1 MKCKDLRYKKTTKKS
16 EKVSSLAYMDD
27 TVWIAA
33 NKTSLENMLKI
44 ADSFFSL
51 NGIKVNKNKSE
62 LVIIN
67 PLMPYK
73 YAQTNF
79 REDNTIVRANNK
91 NTSARFLGMWI
102 NAEGSQKYVKDLIKK
117 EIIALN
123 NSIRYKKLTDKQILY
138 MFNRVLMP
146 RLEYRLQLMI
156 LSRQECKILNSICR
170 KTFKNKIGL
179 SSTAPNSITSN
190 QLIYNLTDM

>member
-1 MKCKDLRYKKTTKKS
+1 
-16 EKVSSLAYMDD
+16 MDD

-79 REDNTIVRANNK
+79 GEDNTIVRANNK

-123 NSIRYKKLTDKQILY
+123 NSIRYKKLTNKQILY
-138 MFNRVLMP
+138 MFNRMLMP
-146 RLEYRLQLMI
+146 RLEY
-156 LSRQECKILNSICR
+156 
-170 KTFKNKIGL
+170 
-179 SSTAPNSITSN
+179 
-190 QLIYNLTDM
+190 

>member
-1 MKCKDLRYKKTTKKS
+1 
-16 EKVSSLAYMDD
+16 MDD

-73 YAQTNF
+73 YAQTKF
-79 REDNTIVRANNK
+79 GEDNTIVRANNK

-146 RLEYRLQLMI
+146 RLEYRLQLTI